1 MLTRSARALPF
12 SRPLLRRALGARGF
26 STSDLIPDEPTGPK
40 IVTDNVPGPK
50 GIAAVSR
57 A

>member
-1 MLTRSARALPF
+1 MLTRSARALRS
-12 SRPLLRRALGARGF
+12 SRPLLSRLGARGF
-26 STSDLIPDEPTGPK
+26 STSDLIPDEPTGPEV
-40 IVTDNVPGPK
+40 VTENVPGPK